1 MNFGVLQ
8 IFQNYESAEPDEAVW
23 RQETEMALA
32 AERLGFDS
40 VWVVEHHFRDYA
52 ACPDNLQYLAWLA
65 AQTSRIRL
73 ATGAVILPWN
83 DPLRVA
89 EKLSVLD
96 HLSGG
101 RAIFGMGRGL
111 ARCEYDGFGIA
122 MDTSRER
129 FDEAAST
136 VLAALDSGI
145 FESAGPWY
153 TRKPTEIR
161 PRPRAGFRDRAWC
174 IAMSPDSVEAAARL
188 GTGMAMFS
196 QVSWDVARESV
207 ERYRKL
213 FREQHAGMAIPPVV
227 TADMIVCD
235 DDPERA
241 REMARRHIGGY
252 LVTVFNHYELMSDHL
267 KQAKGYE
274 LYGNSVDML
283 RAIGLEHVVEN
294 YVDVQAWGTPEMIV
308 EKLEA
313 RGEKIGDFLFNAC
326 FRFAGIPHDYAMRS
340 MAMFAENVIPRLS

>member
-8 IFQNYESAEPDEAVW
+8 IFQNYANADPDPLVW
-23 RQETEMALA
+23 QQETELALE

-65 AQTSRIRL
+65 AKTSRIRL

-111 ARCEYDGFGIA
+111 ARREYQGFGIE
-122 MDTSRER
+122 MDSSRER
-129 FDEAAST
+129 FDEAANA
-136 VLAALDSGI
+136 VLAAMDSGI
-145 FESAGPWY
+145 FESKGPWF
-153 TRKPTEIR
+153 TRVPTEIR

-196 QVSWDVARESV
+196 QAAWDAASESI
-207 ERYRKL
+207 ERYRSL
-213 FREQHAGMAIPPVV
+213 FREQHAGKVIPPVV

-235 DDPERA
+235 DDPVRA
-241 REMARRHIGGY
+241 REMARKHIGGY
-252 LVTVFNHYELMSDHL
+252 LVTVFDHYELMSDHL
-267 KQAKGYE
+267 KNAKGYE
-274 LYGNSVDML
+274 LYGNSVDVL

-294 YVDVQAWGTPEMIV
+294 YIDVQAWGTPEMIV
-308 EKLEA
+308 DKLRQ
-313 RGEKIGDFLFNAC
+313 RGAKIGDFYFNAC
-326 FRFAGIPHDYAMRS
+326 FRFAGVPHDYAKRS
-340 MAMFAENVIPRLS
+340 MQLFADKVMPNL

>member
-8 IFQNYESAEPDEAVW
+8 IFQNYQDAEPDAVVW
-23 RQETEMALA
+23 EQETEMALE

-65 AQTSRIRL
+65 AKTSRIRL

-111 ARCEYDGFGIA
+111 ARCEYQGFGIE

-129 FDEAAST
+129 FDEAADA
-136 VLAALDSGI
+136 VLCALDTGV
-145 FESAGPWY
+145 FESKGPWY
-153 TRKPTEIR
+153 TRSPTVLR
-161 PRPRAGFRDRAWC
+161 PRPRAGFRDRNWC
-174 IAMSPDSVEAAARL
+174 IAMSPDSVEAAARI
-188 GTGMAMFS
+188 GAGMAMFS
-196 QVSWDVARESV
+196 QSSWDVARESV
-207 ERYRKL
+207 ERYRSL
-213 FREQHAGMAIPPVV
+213 FREQHTGKAIPPVV
-227 TADMIVCD
+227 TADMIICD

-241 REMARRHIGGY
+241 REMARKHIGGY
-252 LVTVFNHYELMSDHL
+252 LVTVFEHYELMSDHL

-283 RAIGLEHVVEN
+283 RAIGLEHVVES
-294 YVDVQAWGTPEMIV
+294 YIDVQAWGTPGMIV
-308 EKLEA
+308 DKLKS
-313 RGEKIGDFLFNAC
+313 RGEKIGDYLFNAC
-326 FRFAGIPHDYAMRS
+326 FRFAGVPHDYAMRS
-340 MAMFAENVIPRLS
+340 MRLFADKVMPELL